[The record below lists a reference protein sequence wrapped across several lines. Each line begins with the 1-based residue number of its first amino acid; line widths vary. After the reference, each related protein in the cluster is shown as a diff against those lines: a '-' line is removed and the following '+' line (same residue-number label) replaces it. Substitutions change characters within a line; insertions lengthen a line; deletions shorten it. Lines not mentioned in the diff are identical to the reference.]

1 MEYLEDLRLGRV
13 PAGAI
18 DEDDL
23 IELEKWQVPA
33 VVGLTVSI
41 GPALEPG
48 VGEEPNPPAQTPV
61 PLPVEVC

>member
-13 PAGAI
+13 LAGGI

-23 IELEKWQVPA
+23 IVLEKWQVPA

-41 GPALEPG
+41 GQALEPG
-48 VGEEPNPPAQTPV
+48 VGEEPTPPPKTPV